1 MSYRTKMNLII
12 LMLQTAFLI
21 LYSIVFFND
30 VSLFISDGTDY
41 RINISIIFAI
51 SMMFYI
57 SLQMIMNKKDK
68 LDERNK
74 NIEARSSNVTIVSM
88 IIVTFTLVVT
98 LYLLHLE
105 NGSIPIYWLWYF
117 MYTFI
122 SLNIIAFTISNLIV
136 PLIGNKYES

>member
-51 SMMFYI
+51 SMMLYL

-98 LYLLHLE
+98 LYLLQLE

-117 MYTFI
+117 M
-122 SLNIIAFTISNLIV
+122 
-136 PLIGNKYES
+136 

>member
-1 MSYRTKMNLII
+1 MNLII

-51 SMMFYI
+51 SMMLYL

>member
-1 MSYRTKMNLII
+1 MNYRTKMNLII

-88 IIVTFTLVVT
+88 VIVTFTLVVT

-105 NGSIPIYWLWYF
+105 NESIPIYWLWYF

-122 SLNIIAFTISNLIV
+122 SLNIIAFTVSNLIV